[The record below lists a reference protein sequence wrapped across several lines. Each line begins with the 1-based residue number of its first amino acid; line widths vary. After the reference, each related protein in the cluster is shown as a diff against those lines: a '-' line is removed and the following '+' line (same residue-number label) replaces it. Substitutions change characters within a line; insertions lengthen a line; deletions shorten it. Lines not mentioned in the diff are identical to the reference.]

1 MRSAVRGWSPVMMMT
16 RMPAACASRV
26 ATATSARG
34 GSMMP
39 TVPTQIS
46 RCSSPLCASGL
57 SPASRGR
64 YASPAFAAQRR
75 PMHPRRS
82 GCAAARR
89 CRVQAWLTPHALSCI
104 APAAR
109 QAPFAIT
116 TEASSWSWSASM
128 VDIILRADVN
138 GIKGWRAGPRAPP
151 PGPRQR
157 QSAIGN
163 RQEMDQRVLQLGQ
176 GTAPL
181 GHRGTERNSLA
192 PSRASLRVAAAAV
205 RPRAMSVWQAAATSS
220 TSATDGSFRTSRVDA
235 TASINPVTSGKGVF
249 NGDAISIAGDRSRPT
264 APSPGPGQPGP
275 VRSHGPG
282 ATPCA
287 SGARRRR

>member
-157 QSAIGN
+157 QSAIGKRWTRGSCN
-163 RQEMDQRVLQLGQ
+163 WAKARRHW
-176 GTAPL
+176 GTGA
-181 GHRGTERNSLA
+181 R
-192 PSRASLRVAAAAV
+192 
-205 RPRAMSVWQAAATSS
+205 
-220 TSATDGSFRTSRVDA
+220 SATRWRH
-235 TASINPVTSGKGVF
+235 
-249 NGDAISIAGDRSRPT
+249 R
-264 APSPGPGQPGP
+264 AP
-275 VRSHGPG
+275 
-282 ATPCA
+282 A
-287 SGARRRR
+287 SGWRRPLSDRAPCPSGRPQRHRPRRRRTDLSEHRESMRLHRSTR